1 MSYLFIIF
9 VSTIKTNTIMKQV
22 RIYPFNER
30 GVVENVK
37 GSVPYIIAEKLN
49 NGIKLAAGD
58 LMYITEQVNGN
69 SFFKDSIPLQGV
81 RFDFSDFLKTY
92 VVKQYG
98 NWREYKAVNKTTLRK
113 CIYGTI
119 EKIVEVV

>member
-1 MSYLFIIF
+1 
-9 VSTIKTNTIMKQV
+9 MKQV

-49 NGIKLAAGD
+49 NGIKLEAGD
-58 LMYITEQVNGN
+58 LMYITEKVNEN

-81 RFDFSDFLKTY
+81 RFDFSDFLFAFLYFLLFCSPLLTCEPISGLFLPLTPPAEGFAPGCAPTPHRPWTG
-92 VVKQYG
+92 Q
-98 NWREYKAVNKTTLRK
+98 
-113 CIYGTI
+113 
-119 EKIVEVV
+119 

>member
-1 MSYLFIIF
+1 
-9 VSTIKTNTIMKQV
+9 MKQV
-22 RIYPFNER
+22 KIYPFNER

-49 NGIKLAAGD
+49 NGIKLTAGD
-58 LMYITEQVNGN
+58 LMYITEKVNEN

-98 NWREYKAVNKTTLRK
+98 KWREYKAVNKTTLRK
-113 CIYGTI
+113 YIFGTI

>member
-1 MSYLFIIF
+1 
-9 VSTIKTNTIMKQV
+9 MKQV
-22 RIYPFNER
+22 KIYPFNER

-49 NGIKLAAGD
+49 NGIKLTNGD
-58 LMYITEQVNGN
+58 LMYITEKVNDN
-69 SFFKDSIPLQGV
+69 VFFKDSIPLQGV

-98 NWREYKAVNKTTLRK
+98 SWREYKAVNKTTLRK
-113 CIYGTI
+113 YIYGTI

>member
-1 MSYLFIIF
+1 
-9 VSTIKTNTIMKQV
+9 MKQV
-22 RIYPFNER
+22 EIYPFNER

-49 NGIKLAAGD
+49 NGIKLTNAD
-58 LMYITEQVNGN
+58 LMYITEKVNDN
-69 SFFKDSIPLQGV
+69 VFFKDSIPLRGV

-98 NWREYKAVNKTTLRK
+98 YWREYKAVNKTTLRK
-113 CIYGTI
+113 IICGTI